1 MSQQMNNK
9 QTGKFNEQNNKDS
22 PTINN
27 LNVVIKNENINSASN
42 ININNNIL
50 VINKISP
57 TNKILIKNKKRLDYF
72 NNEIKKNGKQKITF
86 LDKINNKK
94 KLVDTIQ
101 IESYK
106 AFNIMDEPSSNS
118 NKNSCCIIL

>member
-1 MSQQMNNK
+1 MNNK

-94 KLVDTIQ
+94 KLVETIE

-106 AFNIMDEPSSNS
+106 KYNIMDEPISNS

>member
-1 MSQQMNNK
+1 MKNK
-9 QTGKFNEQNNKDS
+9 QTEKFNEQNNKDS

-57 TNKILIKNKKRLDYF
+57 TDKILIKNKKRFDYF

-94 KLVDTIQ
+94 KLVETIE

-106 AFNIMDEPSSNS
+106 KYNIMDEPISNS

>member
-9 QTGKFNEQNNKDS
+9 QTEKFNEQNNKNS

-57 TNKILIKNKKRLDYF
+57 TDKILIKNKKRFDYF

-94 KLVDTIQ
+94 KLVETIE

-106 AFNIMDEPSSNS
+106 KYNIMDEPISNS

>member
-1 MSQQMNNK
+1 MKNK
-9 QTGKFNEQNNKDS
+9 QTEKFNEQNNKNS

-57 TNKILIKNKKRLDYF
+57 TDKILIKNKKRLDYF

-94 KLVDTIQ
+94 KLVETIE

-106 AFNIMDEPSSNS
+106 KYNIMDEPISNS

>member
-42 ININNNIL
+42 ININNNSS
-50 VINKISP
+50 KIY
-57 TNKILIKNKKRLDYF
+57 R
-72 NNEIKKNGKQKITF
+72 
-86 LDKINNKK
+86 
-94 KLVDTIQ
+94 
-101 IESYK
+101 
-106 AFNIMDEPSSNS
+106 
-118 NKNSCCIIL
+118 

>member
-1 MSQQMNNK
+1 MINK
-9 QTGKFNEQNNKDS
+9 QTEKFNKQNNKNS

-57 TNKILIKNKKRLDYF
+57 TDKILIKNKKRFDYF

-94 KLVDTIQ
+94 KLVDTIE

-106 AFNIMDEPSSNS
+106 TYNIIDEPVSNS

>member
-1 MSQQMNNK
+1 MSQQMINK
-9 QTGKFNEQNNKDS
+9 QTEKFNKQNNKNS

-57 TNKILIKNKKRLDYF
+57 TDKILIKNKKRFDYF

-94 KLVDTIQ
+94 KLVDTIE

-106 AFNIMDEPSSNS
+106 TYNIIDEPVSNS

>member
-1 MSQQMNNK
+1 MKNK
-9 QTGKFNEQNNKDS
+9 QTEKFNEQNNKNS

-57 TNKILIKNKKRLDYF
+57 TDKILIKNKKRFDYF

-94 KLVDTIQ
+94 KLVETIE

-106 AFNIMDEPSSNS
+106 KYNIMDEPISNS